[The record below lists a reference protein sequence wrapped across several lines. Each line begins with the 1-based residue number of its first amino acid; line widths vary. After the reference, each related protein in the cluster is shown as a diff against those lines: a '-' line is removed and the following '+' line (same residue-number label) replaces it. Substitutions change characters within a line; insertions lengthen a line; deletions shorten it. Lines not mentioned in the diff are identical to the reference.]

1 MGTLQKMKKL
11 LALLLALEMV
21 LGTNG
26 FTVLAES
33 LPEEPE
39 VELAAEAVEEA
50 EAEEEEKS
58 APEVIE
64 ESSAPEEEA
73 EAIAEPDAE
82 EPAVEEAAEEAEAEA
97 DAGEALNGEETPA
110 EGEALPESEAAEAED
125 AEAAEAA
132 EVSVKV
138 SAVIGDSEELIGD
151 AYTELMVPFIGDALD
166 LTVSP
171 IEGDVTRAVPVEG
184 TNRLYV
190 ETFSYDYATIGGER
204 VESLLK
210 EAVAEDTL
218 VLLHYS
224 NPQTKTKYVYEDASI
239 KVTATVNDP
248 AAIPDDA
255 EFVVRKLDKEK
266 QQDAIDAYLAALNE
280 QAAAIAGQ
288 KADSDPVVYDEENTL
303 LYDFAFVI
311 AKADQEGAPVSGEK
325 VEYIPDD
332 KQVKID
338 ILFKKDKVDM
348 ENLDIIH
355 LPIRENVVK
364 AADSTQELMADLS
377 VDDIAKAKVED
388 SRVVDIAGKENLEFV
403 ADGFSVRALAP
414 KKAPAA
420 NAAEDSYTVGLNF
433 YNKDGQP
440 GAPSPQPDGNYY
452 VRLIVRDKEVQEGQA
467 EKQNYAW
474 TVVPISADQAANSVT
489 VPFDTLQSVDA
500 DEDFDLADYPS
511 DKYDYWYRIV
521 HSEGEID
528 NYADALGAHDSAPAG
543 YAWQAPDVSE
553 SGTTFKLIQSEKN
566 GINYY
571 ARLDFTQPGISLSD
585 SDNVYV
591 LVTVRHASTGY
602 MYGKVRVTD
611 AFRDANDPSVYNVP
625 ITQWYNYS
633 NNPVNDVFTGNE
645 PQVKVQLV
653 AMPQG
658 KDQNDIQFYSD
669 GGDLTY
675 NSGAKVIAEG
685 ASLNEYVVES
695 YPDSS
700 DPAKKNRIMESD
712 PNDSTKDVCYDIVKL
727 NKTTAKIGGYSI
739 EYLLENYGLVTL
751 CPNDSAK
758 THTATSNGQSST
770 YTDGDIY
777 LNTHTMCSVLV
788 RGDWRLRR
796 LPQM

>member
-73 EAIAEPDAE
+73 EAIAEPEAE
-82 EPAVEEAAEEAEAEA
+82 EPAVEETAEEAEAEA

-151 AYTELMVPFIGDALD
+151 AYTELVVPLIGDALD

-255 EFVVRKLDKEK
+255 KFVVRKLDKEK

-311 AKADQEGAPVSGEK
+311 AKADQEGAPVSGE
-325 VEYIPDD
+325 Y
-332 KQVKID
+332 
-338 ILFKKDKVDM
+338 
-348 ENLDIIH
+348 
-355 LPIRENVVK
+355 
-364 AADSTQELMADLS
+364 
-377 VDDIAKAKVED
+377 
-388 SRVVDIAGKENLEFV
+388 
-403 ADGFSVRALAP
+403 
-414 KKAPAA
+414 
-420 NAAEDSYTVGLNF
+420 Y
-433 YNKDGQP
+433 
-440 GAPSPQPDGNYY
+440 PSP
-452 VRLIVRDKEVQEGQA
+452 
-467 EKQNYAW
+467 
-474 TVVPISADQAANSVT
+474 
-489 VPFDTLQSVDA
+489 
-500 DEDFDLADYPS
+500 
-511 DKYDYWYRIV
+511 
-521 HSEGEID
+521 HS
-528 NYADALGAHDSAPAG
+528 
-543 YAWQAPDVSE
+543 
-553 SGTTFKLIQSEKN
+553 
-566 GINYY
+566 
-571 ARLDFTQPGISLSD
+571 
-585 SDNVYV
+585 
-591 LVTVRHASTGY
+591 
-602 MYGKVRVTD
+602 
-611 AFRDANDPSVYNVP
+611 
-625 ITQWYNYS
+625 
-633 NNPVNDVFTGNE
+633 
-645 PQVKVQLV
+645 
-653 AMPQG
+653 
-658 KDQNDIQFYSD
+658 
-669 GGDLTY
+669 
-675 NSGAKVIAEG
+675 
-685 ASLNEYVVES
+685 
-695 YPDSS
+695 
-700 DPAKKNRIMESD
+700 
-712 PNDSTKDVCYDIVKL
+712 
-727 NKTTAKIGGYSI
+727 
-739 EYLLENYGLVTL
+739 
-751 CPNDSAK
+751 
-758 THTATSNGQSST
+758 
-770 YTDGDIY
+770 
-777 LNTHTMCSVLV
+777 
-788 RGDWRLRR
+788 
-796 LPQM
+796 